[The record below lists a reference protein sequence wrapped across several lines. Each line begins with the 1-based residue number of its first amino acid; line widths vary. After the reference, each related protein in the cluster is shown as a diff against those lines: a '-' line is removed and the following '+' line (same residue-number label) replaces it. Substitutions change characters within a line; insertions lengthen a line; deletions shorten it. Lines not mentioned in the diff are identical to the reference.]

1 MRRIPLLL
9 LGLTFVATTGCETAG
24 LSPSASVTTTLPGVT
39 ESRFK
44 LDWSVAPNARSQ
56 TVEGH
61 IENVSGWTALNVRLL
76 VQALDPAGQVVDQR
90 LEWLG
95 GPVPAGGRSYFR
107 IAGLPAADRYR
118 VSVWS
123 HSAIRGD

>member
-1 MRRIPLLL
+1 MRRLGRVL
-9 LGLTFVATTGCETAG
+9 LGLTLVATTGCESAG

-44 LDWSVAPNARSQ
+44 VDWAAASNARGQ
-56 TVEGH
+56 TIEGH
-61 IENVSGWTALNVRLL
+61 IENVSGWTAVNVRLL
-76 VQALDPAGQVVDQR
+76 VQALDPSGQIVDQR

-95 GPVPAGGRSYFR
+95 GPVPAGSRSYFR
-107 IAGLPAADRYR
+107 VGGLPAADHYR
-118 VSVWS
+118 VTIWS

>member
-1 MRRIPLLL
+1 MRRISLVL
-9 LGLTFVATTGCETAG
+9 LGLTLVATIGCQSAG

-44 LDWSVAPNARSQ
+44 LDWSATSNARGQ
-56 TVEGH
+56 MVEGH
-61 IENVSGWTALNVRLL
+61 IENVSGWTAVNVRLL
-76 VQALDPAGQVVDQR
+76 VQALDPSGQVLDQR

-107 IAGLPAADRYR
+107 IGGLPAADRYR